1 MNDKFLDQVDCGIKA
16 LNCCNTKRCRQL
28 GTTRTF
34 LIVLIILAI
43 VQGVS
48 EKFIAISANQAALEH
63 DFDPDVVG
71 ELSFNQQKRKLCVSK
86 EKNVKSLT

>member
-1 MNDKFLDQVDCGIKA
+1 MNNKILDQVDCGIKA
-16 LNCCNTKRCRQL
+16 INCCNTKKWRQL

-43 VQGVS
+43 VQGIS
-48 EKFIAISANQAALEH
+48 EKFIAISAHQAALEH

-71 ELSFNQQKRKLCVSK
+71 ELHFSQRKRK
-86 EKNVKSLT
+86 